1 MDAFVPEVAPP
12 PLLECRDLT
21 KRYGATVALDRFTVS
36 LPAGRIV
43 GLLGPNGSGKTTL
56 LKMIAGVAHPMAGD
70 IRVAGYEVGPESK
83 ALVSYLPERPCFS
96 RSMRVREMIAYF
108 ADFYED
114 FDAALARDM
123 LARLGVPEDA
133 PTSAL
138 SKGTVEKV
146 QLTLVMAR
154 HAALYLLDEPIGGV
168 DPAARDYILQTVIRA
183 YRPQSSIIL
192 STHLVRDVEAFL
204 DDFILLRY
212 GQMLLHAPVAY
223 VTQEKGTTLD
233 AFFREEF
240 RC

>member
-1 MDAFVPEVAPP
+1 
-12 PLLECRDLT
+12 
-21 KRYGATVALDRFTVS
+21 
-36 LPAGRIV
+36 
-43 GLLGPNGSGKTTL
+43 
-56 LKMIAGVAHPMAGD
+56 
-70 IRVAGYEVGPESK
+70 
-83 ALVSYLPERPCFS
+83 
-96 RSMRVREMIAYF
+96 
-108 ADFYED
+108 
-114 FDAALARDM
+114 M
-123 LARLGVPEDA
+123 LARLGVTEGA
-133 PTSAL
+133 PCAAL

-223 VTQEKGTTLD
+223 VTQGKGTTLD

>member
-1 MDAFVPEVAPP
+1 
-12 PLLECRDLT
+12 
-21 KRYGATVALDRFTVS
+21 
-36 LPAGRIV
+36 
-43 GLLGPNGSGKTTL
+43 
-56 LKMIAGVAHPMAGD
+56 
-70 IRVAGYEVGPESK
+70 
-83 ALVSYLPERPCFS
+83 
-96 RSMRVREMIAYF
+96 
-108 ADFYED
+108 
-114 FDAALARDM
+114 M

>member
-56 LKMIAGVAHPMAGD
+56 LKMIA
-70 IRVAGYEVGPESK
+70 
-83 ALVSYLPERPCFS
+83 
-96 RSMRVREMIAYF
+96 YF

-114 FDAALARDM
+114 FDAVLARDM

-223 VTQEKGTTLD
+223 VTQGKGTTLD

>member
-1 MDAFVPEVAPP
+1 MGV
-12 PLLECRDLT
+12 LLECSGLT
-21 KRYGATVALDRFTVS
+21 KRFGKREALKQVDLSVES
-36 LPAGRIV
+36 GKIV

-56 LKMIAGVAHPMAGD
+56 IKLANGLLRPDGGSIRIDGQEPGVYTKS
-70 IRVAGYEVGPESK
+70 I
-83 ALVSYLPERPCFS
+83 VSYLPDRMYFAGW
-96 RSMRVREMIAYF
+96 MRVSDMVRMF
-108 ADFYED
+108 RDFYTD
-114 FDAALARDM
+114 FRLETAEDM
-123 LARLGVPEDA
+123 LERLEISGSERMK
-133 PTSAL
+133 SL
-138 SKGTVEKV
+138 SKGTKEKV
-146 QLTLVMAR
+146 QLALVMSRKAKM
-154 HAALYLLDEPIGGV
+154 YLLDEPIGGV

-223 VTQEKGTTLD
+223 VTQGKGTTLD

>member
-1 MDAFVPEVAPP
+1 MNE
-12 PLLECRDLT
+12 LLTCEGLT
-21 KRYGATVALDRFTVS
+21 KSYQKGTNALDDIELHIGF
-36 LPAGRIV
+36 GRIV

-56 LKMIAGVAHPMAGD
+56 IKLANGLLVPTAGELWINGRAPGK
-70 IRVAGYEVGPESK
+70 ESH
-83 ALVSYLPERPCFS
+83 AMVSYLPERTSLPLW
-96 RSMRVREMIAYF
+96 MTVKQLQ
-108 ADFYED
+108 DFYED
-114 FDAALARDM
+114 FYADFQRERSEEM
-123 LARLGVPEDA
+123 LDRLEI
-133 PTSAL
+133 SAKQRMKHM
-138 SKGTVEKV
+138 SKGTREKV
-146 QLTLVMAR
+146 QLILVMSR
-154 HAALYLLDEPIGGV
+154 RTRLYLLDEPIGGV

-223 VTQEKGTTLD
+223 VTQGKGTTLD